1 MLCGF
6 ELYECLL
13 VVVVVVVVVGL
24 LSDGEQTNR
33 VQVVVLSE
41 ELET

>member
-13 VVVVVVVVVGL
+13 VVVVVVVGL